1 MAGMVAGKVMPR
13 PRGPYDPDTIYQ
25 ILDMVNYDNKLW
37 MAKTSNLQGSIP
49 SKEDTINW
57 MLCIDTKGEDLQALE
72 ASIDSRFASVS
83 ENVVTLTGTI
93 DNVQSSMET
102 ADTELQTQI
111 TSNTNAVTELQNRKA
126 DKSVTVTTTI
136 PSSGRGSD
144 GPPYTNTLTVEGV
157 TETNVVDIVIP
168 GTTTSDEM
176 TAYQEAMILN
186 GSQTDRRVTLNAWGV
201 VPVIELPVTIVIRG

>member
-37 MAKTSNLQGSIP
+37 MAKTSNLQGAIP
-49 SKEDTINW
+49 SKDDTVNW

-72 ASIDSRFASVS
+72 ASIDSRFASVG
-83 ENVVTLTGTI
+83 ENIVTLTGTI
-93 DNVQSSMET
+93 ENVQSSMET

-111 TSNTNAVTELQNRKA
+111 TSNANSITALQNGKA
-126 DKSVTVTTTI
+126 DKSTTVTTTI
-136 PSSGRGSD
+136 PSSGWGSD
-144 GPPYTNTLTVEGV
+144 GPPYANTLTVEGI
-157 TETNVVDIVIP
+157 TETSIVDIVIP

-186 GSQTDRRVTLNAWGV
+186 GSQAEGQVTLNAWGV
-201 VPVIELPVTIVIRG
+201 VPIIDLPVTIVIRG